1 MSTQTSQRI
10 SRTAIRTWSV
20 LLLAMT
26 STVAFAQWPAELPTS
41 GGRPTLSP
49 LLKKVT
55 PAVVNVGVKGS
66 TSRRSNPLYNDP
78 FFRRFFNAPE
88 QAPTR
93 PRQSVGSGVII
104 NANEGYVL
112 TNHHVI
118 NNANEITVT
127 LADGREF
134 TAELIGSDEGTDVAL
149 LQVDADNLHELR
161 LGDSDSVEVG
171 DFVVAIGNPFGLG
184 QTVTSGIVSA
194 LGRSGLNID
203 YEDFIQTDASINP
216 GNSGGALI
224 DFNGNLIGIN
234 TAIIAPSGGN
244 VGIGFAIPA
253 KIAKGIVTQLVE
265 FGGVKRGVLGV
276 MITTV
281 TPALAEA
288 LDLNVENGALI
299 NQVVEDSAA
308 EAAGLQAGDVV
319 IAVDG
324 TPIDTAADLR
334 NRIGLKRVNDDVNLN
349 IIRDGKQKTIN
360 AKVGEPGATM
370 LAGGTKIEKLK
381 GAEFTNIPSEHPQQ
395 GQVEG
400 VLVTKVESGSPAAR
414 SGLRQNDIVQTV
426 NNRNVRSV
434 DDLAN
439 ILENVSATVVLKIRR
454 GSSTIVIA
462 IQ

>member
-20 LLLAMT
+20 LVLAMT
-26 STVAFAQWPAELPTS
+26 SMVVFAQWPAELHNS

-66 TSRRSNPLYNDP
+66 TNRRNNPLYNDP
-78 FFRRFFNAPE
+78 FFRRFFNVPE

-104 NANEGYVL
+104 NADEGYVL

-118 NNANEITVT
+118 RTATEITVT
-127 LADGREF
+127 LSDGREF

-224 DFNGNLIGIN
+224 DFDGNLIGIN

-253 KIAKGIVTQLVE
+253 KIAKGIVSQLVE

-288 LDLNVENGALI
+288 LDLDVENGALI

-324 TPIDTAADLR
+324 TPIDTAGDLR
-334 NRIGLKRVNDDVNLN
+334 NRIGLKRVDDDVNLD
-349 IIRDGKQKTIN
+349 IIRDGEQQTID

-381 GAEFTNIPSEHPQQ
+381 GAEFSNIPLEHPQH
-395 GQVEG
+395 GQVDG
-400 VLVTKVESGSPAAR
+400 VLVTTVESGSPAAR
-414 SGLRQNDIVQTV
+414 SGLRQNDIVQAV

-434 DDLAN
+434 DDLASV
-439 ILENVSATVVLKIRR
+439 LENVSSTVVLKIRR

>member
-308 EAAGLQAGDVV
+308 QAAGLQAGDVV

-324 TPIDTAADLR
+324 APIDTAGDLR

-381 GAEFTNIPSEHPQQ
+381 GAEFTNLPSEHPQQ

>member
-308 EAAGLQAGDVV
+308 QAAGLQAGDVV

-324 TPIDTAADLR
+324 APIDTAGDLR

>member
-66 TSRRSNPLYNDP
+66 TSRRNNPLYNDP

-104 NANEGYVL
+104 NANEGYVI

-118 NNANEITVT
+118 NNADEITVT
-127 LADGREF
+127 LSDGREF
-134 TAELIGSDEGTDVAL
+134 TAELIGSGKGTDVAL

-194 LGRSGLNID
+194 LGRSLRNID

-308 EAAGLQAGDVV
+308 QAAGLQAGDVV

-324 TPIDTAADLR
+324 APIDTAGDLR

>member
-66 TSRRSNPLYNDP
+66 TNRRSTPLYNDP

-308 EAAGLQAGDVV
+308 QAAGLQAGDVV

-324 TPIDTAADLR
+324 APIDTAGDLR

>member
-1 MSTQTSQRI
+1 MSKQESQHIGR
-10 SRTAIRTWSV
+10 AVMQKWSAV
-20 LLLAMT
+20 MLVMT
-26 STVAFAQWPAELPTS
+26 SALVFAQWPAELPSS

-66 TSRRSNPLYNDP
+66 TSRRNNPLYNDP
-78 FFRRFFNAPE
+78 FFRRFFNVPE
-88 QAPTR
+88 QAPSR

-104 NANEGYVL
+104 DADEGYIL

-118 NNANEITVT
+118 NKATEITVT
-127 LADGREF
+127 LSDGREF

-149 LQVDADNLHELR
+149 LQVEAENLNELK

-224 DFNGNLIGIN
+224 DFDGNLIGIN

-253 KIAKGIVTQLVE
+253 KLAKGIVSQLVE

-288 LDLNVENGALI
+288 LDLDVENGALI

-308 EAAGLQAGDVV
+308 QAAGLLAGDVV

-324 TPIDTAADLR
+324 TPIDTAGDLR
-334 NRIGLKRVNDDVNLN
+334 NRIGMKRVDDDVNLK
-349 IIRDGKQKTIN
+349 IIREGEQQSIN

-381 GAEFTNIPSEHPQQ
+381 GAEFTNIPPDHPQH
-395 GQVEG
+395 GQVVG
-400 VLVTKVESGSPAAR
+400 VLVTTVESGSPAAR
-414 SGLRQNDIVQTV
+414 SGLRQNDIVQAV
-426 NNRNVRSV
+426 NNRDVRSV
-434 DDLAN
+434 DELSN
-439 ILENVSATVVLKIRR
+439 VLENVNATVVLKIQR

>member
-20 LLLAMT
+20 LVLAMT
-26 STVAFAQWPAELPTS
+26 STVAIAQWPAELPTS

-66 TSRRSNPLYNDP
+66 TSRRNNPLYNDP

-88 QAPTR
+88 QAPSR

-104 NANEGYVL
+104 NADEGYVL

-118 NNANEITVT
+118 NNADEITVT
-127 LADGREF
+127 LSDGREF
-134 TAELIGSDEGTDVAL
+134 TAELIGSDAGTDVAL
-149 LQVDADNLHELR
+149 LQVDADNLNELK

-224 DFNGNLIGIN
+224 DFDGN
-234 TAIIAPSGGN
+234 
-244 VGIGFAIPA
+244 
-253 KIAKGIVTQLVE
+253 
-265 FGGVKRGVLGV
+265 
-276 MITTV
+276 
-281 TPALAEA
+281 
-288 LDLNVENGALI
+288 I
-299 NQVVEDSAA
+299 NQVVEESAA
-308 EAAGLQAGDVV
+308 QAAGLQAGDVV
-319 IAVDG
+319 ITVDG

-334 NRIGLKRVNDDVNLN
+334 NRIGMKRVGDDVDLK
-349 IIRDGKQKTIN
+349 IIRDGKNKSIN

-381 GAEFTNIPSEHPQQ
+381 GAEFTNIPPEHPQQ
-395 GQVEG
+395 GQIDG
-400 VLVTKVESGSPAAR
+400 VLVTTVESGSPAAR
-414 SGLRQNDIVQTV
+414 SGLRQNDIVQAV

-434 DDLAN
+434 DDLASV
-439 ILENVSATVVLKIRR
+439 LENVSSTVVLKIRR

>member
-1 MSTQTSQRI
+1 MSKQESQHIGR
-10 SRTAIRTWSV
+10 AVMQKWSAV
-20 LLLAMT
+20 MLVMT
-26 STVAFAQWPAELPTS
+26 SALVFAQWPAELPSS
-41 GGRPTLSP
+41 GGRPPLSP

-55 PAVVNVGVKGS
+55 PAVVNVGVQGS
-66 TSRRSNPLYNDP
+66 TSRRNNPLYNDP
-78 FFRRFFNAPE
+78 FFRRFFNVPE
-88 QAPTR
+88 QAPSR

-104 NANEGYVL
+104 DADEGYIL
-112 TNHHVI
+112 THHHVI
-118 NNANEITVT
+118 NKATEITVT
-127 LADGREF
+127 LSDGREF

-149 LQVDADNLHELR
+149 LQVEAENLNELK

-224 DFNGNLIGIN
+224 DFDGNLIGIN

-253 KIAKGIVTQLVE
+253 KLAKGIVSQLVE

-288 LDLNVENGALI
+288 LDLDVENGALI

-308 EAAGLQAGDVV
+308 QAAGLLAGDVV

-324 TPIDTAADLR
+324 TPIDTAGDLR
-334 NRIGLKRVNDDVNLN
+334 NRIGMKRVDDDVNLK
-349 IIRDGKQKTIN
+349 IIREGEQQSIN

-381 GAEFTNIPSEHPQQ
+381 GAEFTNIPPDHPQH
-395 GQVEG
+395 GQVVG
-400 VLVTKVESGSPAAR
+400 VLVTTVESGSPAAR
-414 SGLRQNDIVQTV
+414 SGLRQNDIVQAV
-426 NNRNVRSV
+426 NNRDVRSV
-434 DDLAN
+434 DELSN
-439 ILENVSATVVLKIRR
+439 VLENVNATVVLKIQR

>member
-1 MSTQTSQRI
+1 MSTQPSQRI

-20 LLLAMT
+20 ILLAMT
-26 STVAFAQWPAELPTS
+26 STVVIAQWPAELPTS

-66 TSRRSNPLYNDP
+66 TNRRSNPLYNDP

-308 EAAGLQAGDVV
+308 QAAGLQAGDVV

-324 TPIDTAADLR
+324 APIDTAGDLR

>member
-66 TSRRSNPLYNDP
+66 TNRRSNPLYNDP

-134 TAELIGSDEGTDVAL
+134 TAELIGSDEGTAVAL

-184 QTVTSGIVSA
+184 QTVTAGIVSA

-308 EAAGLQAGDVV
+308 QAAGLQAGDVV

-324 TPIDTAADLR
+324 APIDTAGDLR

>member
-66 TSRRSNPLYNDP
+66 TSRRNNPLYNDP

-104 NANEGYVL
+104 NANEGYVI

-118 NNANEITVT
+118 NNADEITVT
-127 LADGREF
+127 LSDGREF
-134 TAELIGSDEGTDVAL
+134 TAELIGSDKGTDVAL
-149 LQVDADNLHELR
+149 LQVDADNLHELS

-224 DFNGNLIGIN
+224 DFDGNLIGIN

-308 EAAGLQAGDVV
+308 QAAGLQAGDVV

-324 TPIDTAADLR
+324 APIDNAGDLR

>member
-10 SRTAIRTWSV
+10 SCQTMRMW
-20 LLLAMT
+20 LFPLLAMT
-26 STVAFAQWPAELPTS
+26 SMVVFAQWPAELHSS

-66 TSRRSNPLYNDP
+66 TNRRNNPLYNDP

-88 QAPTR
+88 QAPAR

-127 LADGREF
+127 LSDGRNF
-134 TAELIGSDEGTDVAL
+134 TAELIGSDAGTDVAL

-224 DFNGNLIGIN
+224 DFDGNLIGIN

-253 KIAKGIVTQLVE
+253 KIAKGIVSQLVE

-288 LDLNVENGALI
+288 LDLDVENGALI

-308 EAAGLQAGDVV
+308 QAAGLQAGDVV

-324 TPIDTAADLR
+324 TPIDTAGDLR
-334 NRIGLKRVNDDVNLN
+334 NRIGLKRVDDDVNLN
-349 IIRDGKQKTIN
+349 IIRDGEKKTID

-400 VLVTKVESGSPAAR
+400 VLVTTVESGSPAAR